1 MGLAECTCGARKGQ
15 QTRPKSGAEQRELD
29 ALEQLQEAVDALKA
43 IYTSTREDA
52 KGQQHTIR
60 GYLDARGVFNDD
72 VGGSRR
78 LVALAAAYALARV
91 GVAQ

>member
-1 MGLAECTCGARKGQ
+1 MSPET
-15 QTRPKSGAEQRELD
+15 REL
-29 ALEQLQEAVDALKA
+29 VDALKA

-60 GYLDARGVFNDD
+60 AYLDARDVFNDD
-72 VGGSRR
+72 VQGSRR

-91 GVAQ
+91 GEVQ